1 MILTNILLLYANK
14 TRHSRSALVVV
25 CMGVRKELSVC
36 VRSVCVCVCVCVCVR
51 VCMCACAC
59 VYVSVFMCMG
69 VRVCVCVVVCLLLCL
84 TECGSVYFRHTHTHQ
99 QTHLQGQRKAEVGS
113 RWHNRQSVSYTHLTL
128 PTKLSV

>member
-36 VRSVCVCVCVCVCVR
+36 VRSVCVRVCVCVCLCACVR
-51 VCMCACAC
+51 VLVCMCLCLC
-59 VYVSVFMCMG
+59 VWVC
-69 VRVCVCVVVCLLLCL
+69 VCVCVVVCLLLCL
-84 TECGSVYFRHTHTHQ
+84 TECASVYFRHTHTHQ

-113 RWHNRQSVSYTHLTL
+113 RWHNRQYSA
-128 PTKLSV
+128 P